1 MRNGFFDRRS
11 TGIYCVPKSNCRR
24 STTLV
29 SIGNYLKKCLL
40 SLLKFRRTLAPSG
53 DRKAQNSKLKLATS
67 RDNSDFPF
75 RMISTLY
82 TQLDSVFNAYRK
94 IRGAMKREIFLYGH
108 FGYCFSLGRNVC
120 SDDLVKKMQSKNRRR
135 WRLFFCC
142 PLRLGLFRNAL
153 RCKQAIRA
161 EHAFNAP
168 HCLTDTVAVFN
179 QRETHVRVTV
189 VTKANAWRDANL
201 RVLKQFL
208 ANSREPIA
216 AYGSGIFAQTYIEAL
231 GISTI
236 QPAS

>member
-1 MRNGFFDRRS
+1 
-11 TGIYCVPKSNCRR
+11 
-24 STTLV
+24 
-29 SIGNYLKKCLL
+29 
-40 SLLKFRRTLAPSG
+40 
-53 DRKAQNSKLKLATS
+53 
-67 RDNSDFPF
+67 
-75 RMISTLY
+75 MISTLY

-120 SDDLVKKMQSKNRRR
+120 SDDLVKKMQSKTGAVGACF
-135 WRLFFCC
+135 WGL
-142 PLRLGLFRNAL
+142 LRLGLFRNAL
-153 RCKQAIRA
+153 RCKQAIRT

-179 QRETHVRVTV
+179 QRETHMRVTV
-189 VTKANAWRDANL
+189 VTKANARRDANL
-201 RVLKQFL
+201 RILKQFL

-216 AYGSGIFAQTYIEAL
+216 AYGSGIFAQTYMEAL